1 LGERSIDEVAAAL
14 SAYLSAH
21 TDAPIAVANLTRMSN
36 GWESDVYAF
45 DAPALVQGAD
55 HGFVLRLYFGANAGT
70 TATNEY
76 HALEL
81 LAQAGYPVPRVYLVE
96 PSLAPLGRA
105 FLVMMRVE
113 GRTLGQ
119 HLHEA
124 TEKRFPHEIE
134 QFCALLV
141 RLHTMAWHHLP
152 TAERVPRVSIAEQLG
167 IWKKIGAQF
176 PSTAFTA
183 GMAWLDRAS
192 AQIAAPQWGLVHWDF
207 HPENVLLDMHD
218 QLWVIDWTQFQLTD
232 VRFDLAWTLI
242 VLASERNGQVAQLI
256 RATYLAQR
264 GWDDAAVEEEMRFFE
279 AAACTKR
286 LFSLLISLTSG
297 ADAVGMRPGAE
308 ATIGR
313 QLPRFAVVYR
323 RWLALTATPL
333 AEIEMVLAE
342 HL

>member
-14 SAYLSAH
+14 AAYLSAR
-21 TDAPIAVANLTRMSN
+21 TGTPVEVANVTRMSN

-45 DAPALVQGAD
+45 DAPALAQWAT
-55 HGFVLRLYFGANAGT
+55 HTFVLRLYFGANAGP

-76 HALEL
+76 LALDL
-81 LAQAGYPVPRVYLVE
+81 LARAGYPVPRVYLVE

-105 FLVMMRVE
+105 FLIMARVA
-113 GRTLGQ
+113 GRPLGQ
-119 HLHEA
+119 RWREA
-124 TEKRFPHEIE
+124 TEAQFPHEIE
-134 QFCALLV
+134 HFCALLV
-141 RLHTMAWHHLP
+141 RLHTLAWQHRP
-152 TAERVPRVSIAEQLG
+152 NAERVPRVAIAEQLG
-167 IWKKIGAQF
+167 IWKAIGAQF
-176 PSTAFTA
+176 PSAALTA

-207 HPENVLLDMHD
+207 HPENVLLDRD
-218 QLWVIDWTQFQLTD
+218 EQPWVIDWTQFQMTD
-232 VRFDLAWTLI
+232 VRFDLAWTLT
-242 VLASERNGQVAQLI
+242 VLASEREGHVAELI

-264 GWDDAAVEEEMRFFE
+264 GWDGTAIEADMNFFE
-279 AAACTKR
+279 AAACAKR
-286 LFSLLISLTSG
+286 LFSMLFSLTGG

-313 QLPRFAVVYR
+313 QLARFVVVYR

-333 AEIEMVLAE
+333 PEIEMVLAE